1 MAYQQTEDEDKIYAQ
16 EIKYKM
22 EKLFL
27 SYCDFIEKSATV
39 FISHI
44 KFKSLVDDSGVRI
57 HTNDLSI
64 MISTTL

>member
-1 MAYQQTEDEDKIYAQ
+1 V
-16 EIKYKM
+16 KYKM

-39 FISHI
+39 FISHS
-44 KFKSLVDDSGVRI
+44 KFKNLVDDSGVRI